1 MPSSTSPSKGSRKI
15 LSKKEKLEKLQERLE
30 NYHARLS
37 DEFPDLELW
46 TTGSVA
52 ENSFEIGSSLID

>member
-1 MPSSTSPSKGSRKI
+1 MKKY

-30 NYHARLS
+30 NYHSRLVN
-37 DEFPDLELW
+37 EFPELRLW

-52 ENSFEIGSSLID
+52 LNSFEIGSSIID